1 MKRFVWRLQ
10 QVLDLKVKEEQVKRT
25 ELFKLTEKL
34 AQKRGE
40 LLIRQKRLRD
50 LISTIAA
57 KEYQTRL
64 SEQELFLKY
73 SATSNQQIKKLQNEI
88 NKLESQQ
95 KGKIIEVVKVRRFK
109 EGLEKLQDEAKK
121 QFIKQQEKLEQK
133 ELDEGVISLWRT
145 RKKLGERQ

>member
-10 QVLDLKVKEEQVKRT
+10 QVFDLKIKEEQLKRT

-50 LISTIAA
+50 MISTIAA
-57 KEYQTRL
+57 KEHQTRL

-88 NKLESQQ
+88 NRLELQQ
-95 KGKIIEVVKVRRFK
+95 KDKIVEVIKVRRFK
-109 EGLEKLQDEAKK
+109 DGLEKLKDDAKK
-121 QFIKQQEKLEQK
+121 RFIKQQEKIEQK
-133 ELDEGVISLWRT
+133 ELDEGVTRLLQT

>member
-10 QVLDLKVKEEQVKRT
+10 QVLDLKVKEEQIKRT
-25 ELFKLTEKL
+25 EMFKLTERL

-50 LISTIAA
+50 MISTIAA
-57 KEYQTRL
+57 KEHQTRL

-88 NKLESQQ
+88 NRLESQQ
-95 KGKIIEVVKVRRFK
+95 KDKIVEVVKVRRFK
-109 EGLEKLQDEAKK
+109 EGMEKLRDDAKER
-121 QFIKQQEKLEQK
+121 FIKQQEKLEQK
-133 ELDEGVISLWRT
+133 ELDEGVIRLRRT
-145 RKKLGERQ
+145 QKN